1 MCTGKFTVAG
11 SRWDA
16 ASDWRQGGQQE
27 SGART
32 VRSNGGMTE
41 ESELDKPYLFIWSVL
56 FSVPKPNQENFQSLM
71 LPVNLGNPVHLH
83 S

>member
-1 MCTGKFTVAG
+1 MCTGKFTLAG

-27 SGART
+27 PGART
-32 VRSNGGMTE
+32 IRSDDGMTE
-41 ESELDKPYLFIWSVL
+41 ESELDKPYLFMLSVL
-56 FSVPKPNQENFQSLM
+56 FPVPKPNQENFQSLI
-71 LPVNLGNPVHLH
+71 LPGNLRNPVRLD